1 MFEANDKVE
10 ALARALGFKLVYRD
24 YLWTALPD
32 GNSFKDE
39 LDGVESKLRAI
50 VGLLG
55 ELRGLRFKGR
65 PSGLYTILCES
76 GNYDRVEM
84 KLKALEEL
92 LDKKFP
98 DKEV

>member
-50 VGLLG
+50 VGL
-55 ELRGLRFKGR
+55 
-65 PSGLYTILCES
+65 Y
-76 GNYDRVEM
+76 
-84 KLKALEEL
+84 
-92 LDKKFP
+92 
-98 DKEV
+98 